1 MSLKLIDE
9 TSLVAIGDAIR
20 EKNGSSQTYSPEE
33 MVSAIGDISGGGG
46 ETADLFHYSGD
57 GKTLF
62 SGKIGHKILS
72 DYLSELTF
80 TDMVDMGYAF
90 SYGNTSVSINPP
102 YPIDLSSLTI
112 NFRDNS
118 DLKYNS
124 SHGGNISLTYCFYNS
139 GIQKIPKFVF
149 NNTGVYDC
157 QNMFGGYN
165 SKIENV
171 DDFMTNT
178 NFDISSYSNYS
189 GMFQYSLIKTIPHLE
204 KLKNVGINPTYS
216 TIYRDGFYRCPC
228 LQEIINLPV
237 ITPSN
242 NNITSNN
249 MFKTTFNQCS
259 VNRITFETN
268 NGEPL
273 IANWKNQI
281 IPIGTG
287 EKVGWTAWSSN
298 TVPTVSNQATYEQYK
313 NEVYKTSLKQY
324 SRYNHTSAVETINSL
339 PDTSAVSNGTN
350 KIQFCGAS
358 GSATDGGAISN
369 LTSEEIAVATAK
381 GWTVEIQ

>member
-33 MVSAIGDISGGGG
+33 MVSAIGDISGGG
-46 ETADLFHYSGD
+46 EPVDLFHYSGN
-57 GKTLF
+57 GNGLF
-62 SGKIGHKILS
+62 IGKIGHKILN

-80 TDMVDMGYAF
+80 TDMRDMNYAF
-90 SYGNTSVSINPP
+90 YQNGDYNISPSFPT
-102 YPIDLSSLTI
+102 DLSSLTI

-124 SHGGNISLTYCFYNS
+124 SYGGNISLFQCFYGS
-139 GIQKIPKFVF
+139 SIQKIPKFVF
-149 NNTGVYDC
+149 NNTGVYNC
-157 QNMFGGYN
+157 SNMFGGYN
-165 SKIENV
+165 NKVENV

-178 NFDISSYSNYS
+178 IFSTSSFSSYSN
-189 GMFQYSLIKTIPHLE
+189 MFSFNYGIKTISHLE
-204 KLKNVGINPTYS
+204 KLKNTGINPTT
-216 TIYRDGFYRCPC
+216 TIYNNGFYRCIH

-249 MFKTTFNQCS
+249 MFKTTFQQCP

-281 IPIGTG
+281 IPIGTS
-287 EKVGWTAWSSN
+287 EKVGWTDSHKN
-298 TVPTVSNQATYEQYK
+298 TAPTVLNQATYEQYK
-313 NEVYKTSLKQY
+313 NEVYKTSLVAY
-324 SRYNHTSAVETINSL
+324 SRYNHISAVETINSL

>member
-9 TSLVAIGDAIR
+9 ISLVAIGDAIR

-33 MVSAIGDISGGGG
+33 MVSAIGDISGGG
-46 ETADLFHYSGD
+46 EPVDFFHYSGN
-57 GKTLF
+57 GNGLF
-62 SGKIGHKILS
+62 LGKIGHKILN

-80 TDMVDMGYAF
+80 TDMRDMNYAF
-90 SYGNTSVSINPP
+90 YQNNDYNISPSFPT
-102 YPIDLSSLTI
+102 DLSSLTI

-124 SHGGNISLTYCFYNS
+124 SYGGNISLSSCFYGS
-139 GIQKIPKFVF
+139 SIQKIPKFVF
-149 NNTGVYDC
+149 NNTGVYNC
-157 QNMFGGYN
+157 ANMFGGYN
-165 SKIENV
+165 NKVENV

-178 NFDISSYSNYS
+178 IFSTSSFSNYS
-189 GMFQYSLIKTIPHLE
+189 NMFSFNYGIKTIPHLE
-204 KLKNVGINPTYS
+204 KLKNTGMNSTT
-216 TIYRDGFYRCPC
+216 TIYNNGFYRCIH

-249 MFKTTFNQCS
+249 MFKTTFQQCP

-281 IPIGTG
+281 IPIGTS
-287 EKVGWTAWSSN
+287 EKVGWTDTHKN
-298 TVPTVSNQATYEQYK
+298 TAPTVSNQATYEQYK
-313 NEVYKTSLKQY
+313 NEVYKTSLREY